1 MKTFNLTLFMIVSIL
16 INLVSQETKEANFE
30 RIFSSQEKI
39 LQEDNTDDIIT
50 QYNKITLILDTLAFY
65 MEKPNQ
71 DFYVNLRTKY
81 YSYTEEN
88 SNFDNPSKEF
98 GVLFKKTITAN
109 DSIGYL
115 TNLRLTPNI
124 SLENINLIEVE
135 VKLVKVNSDADD
147 LNNIIE
153 GALDKLI
160 SDALGLQIIDE
171 LLSTQQDDNEKEN
184 LLFLQNF
191 EIPLNS
197 VEYSALSDEN
207 SERLLR
213 SRENIIIPLEGQVQ
227 GQILRGSVAGGIV
240 SFAGKL
246 VRKIVGTPDYSKSKL
261 EFTGVMQLYFTNK
274 INSLIP
280 PSIKPDLDK
289 AVSYIL
295 MRNYGASKDY
305 IDRVIQANSSLLVT
319 DNSNLELSLTLSQ
332 FCNLANDYIDFIVP
346 EELDKKQIKRFK
358 KNYKDFFFKIMS
370 AHAWNNK
377 FKVYGVNGL
386 IPDKALP
393 IYVPYTLDETA
404 LQEFVRWQTDMHEKL
419 ISLKK

>member
-1 MKTFNLTLFMIVSIL
+1 M
-16 INLVSQETKEANFE
+16 
-30 RIFSSQEKI
+30 
-39 LQEDNTDDIIT
+39 
-50 QYNKITLILDTLAFY
+50 
-65 MEKPNQ
+65 
-71 DFYVNLRTKY
+71 
-81 YSYTEEN
+81 
-88 SNFDNPSKEF
+88 
-98 GVLFKKTITAN
+98 
-109 DSIGYL
+109 
-115 TNLRLTPNI
+115 
-124 SLENINLIEVE
+124 
-135 VKLVKVNSDADD
+135 
-147 LNNIIE
+147 
-153 GALDKLI
+153 
-160 SDALGLQIIDE
+160 
-171 LLSTQQDDNEKEN
+171 
-184 LLFLQNF
+184 
-191 EIPLNS
+191 
-197 VEYSALSDEN
+197 SDEN

>member
-191 EIPLNS
+191 EI
-197 VEYSALSDEN
+197 
-207 SERLLR
+207 
-213 SRENIIIPLEGQVQ
+213 
-227 GQILRGSVAGGIV
+227 
-240 SFAGKL
+240 
-246 VRKIVGTPDYSKSKL
+246 
-261 EFTGVMQLYFTNK
+261 
-274 INSLIP
+274 
-280 PSIKPDLDK
+280 
-289 AVSYIL
+289 
-295 MRNYGASKDY
+295 
-305 IDRVIQANSSLLVT
+305 
-319 DNSNLELSLTLSQ
+319 
-332 FCNLANDYIDFIVP
+332 
-346 EELDKKQIKRFK
+346 
-358 KNYKDFFFKIMS
+358 
-370 AHAWNNK
+370 
-377 FKVYGVNGL
+377 
-386 IPDKALP
+386 
-393 IYVPYTLDETA
+393 
-404 LQEFVRWQTDMHEKL
+404 
-419 ISLKK
+419 

>member
-1 MKTFNLTLFMIVSIL
+1 M
-16 INLVSQETKEANFE
+16 
-30 RIFSSQEKI
+30 
-39 LQEDNTDDIIT
+39 
-50 QYNKITLILDTLAFY
+50 
-65 MEKPNQ
+65 
-71 DFYVNLRTKY
+71 
-81 YSYTEEN
+81 
-88 SNFDNPSKEF
+88 
-98 GVLFKKTITAN
+98 
-109 DSIGYL
+109 
-115 TNLRLTPNI
+115 
-124 SLENINLIEVE
+124 
-135 VKLVKVNSDADD
+135 
-147 LNNIIE
+147 
-153 GALDKLI
+153 
-160 SDALGLQIIDE
+160 
-171 LLSTQQDDNEKEN
+171 
-184 LLFLQNF
+184 
-191 EIPLNS
+191 
-197 VEYSALSDEN
+197 SDEN

-386 IPDKALP
+386 IPEKALP